1 MKKITF
7 ELNGKVVSVTVEAGE
22 LLLDVLRGHFRLTG
36 TKRGCEVGECG
47 ACTILF
53 DGEPVTSCL
62 MLAELVDGHSI
73 VTIEALSNGTEL
85 HPVQQAFVEEG
96 AVQCGFCTPGMIL
109 SALALLRKNPYP
121 SREEIKRG
129 LSGNFCR
136 CGAYEHVIRA
146 VQKAGRVMAET
157 KPLR

>member
-1 MKKITF
+1 MREITF
-7 ELNGKVVSVTVEAGE
+7 ELNGEEVSVAVEAGE
-22 LLLDVLRGHFRLTG
+22 LLLDLLRGHFRLTG

-146 VQKAGRVMAET
+146 VQKAGRIMAET
-157 KPLR
+157 KTLG

>member
-1 MKKITF
+1 M
-7 ELNGKVVSVTVEAGE
+7 
-22 LLLDVLRGHFRLTG
+22 LDVLRGHFRLTG

-146 VQKAGRVMAET
+146 VQKAGRIMAET
-157 KPLR
+157 KPLG